1 MSSTAILSRNRMS
14 YEVSQPVSV
23 KTRPYDTILQYFER
37 QEYKQNDTMIASLSS
52 GKYFLDP
59 EKSYISVNVAIQ
71 VAAGQ
76 TGVANFSS
84 GSCAN
89 LFKNVR
95 IFHKS
100 GTTITSCQDND
111 INIKA
116 RDKIIRDKFWFETIG
131 IQQGYV
137 ADSNNDYN
145 ITSVVPTGLQYKI
158 KLADLHGF
166 FRGYN
171 SALLPPEIADGL
183 RIELDLNTLGQ
194 ALKQSDSSDTIL
206 SYTIEKP
213 NIQLCLVKVMD
224 NAALSVYNNS
234 QKEGLSW
241 TFDDTFISNKNYNN
255 NDNAITI
262 SVDKAVSV
270 AKSCLVFSRDNDLQN
285 DITKDSYRF
294 RFRQVGTNWC
304 FTLGNDLYPW
314 KKKVSEPFDAYSI
327 CLDVFQS
334 RYGVNLTPLDFFGNS
349 DNEITD
355 CNGLYALNLLTDD
368 YLEMSGDFINSN
380 KRLNFSI
387 QKQTDEDASVWTTCL
402 TFTKVLR
409 VNGTNSRIDL

>member
-213 NIQLCLVKVMD
+213 NIQLCLGSIQLPSNVMVD
-224 NAALSVYNNS
+224 TLKQTYFQALATYNRVRDSGKSAGKFGIETFKDIIATKTTSFSKDQMLALS
-234 QKEGLSW
+234 QLP
-241 TFDDTFISNKNYNN
+241 ISSARSLRLNIEYDSAPAEAQICNIFLHYIKV
-255 NDNAITI
+255 AE
-262 SVDKAVSV
+262 VS
-270 AKSCLVFSRDNDLQN
+270 L
-285 DITKDSYRF
+285 
-294 RFRQVGTNWC
+294 
-304 FTLGNDLYPW
+304 
-314 KKKVSEPFDAYSI
+314 
-327 CLDVFQS
+327 
-334 RYGVNLTPLDFFGNS
+334 
-349 DNEITD
+349 TD
-355 CNGLYALNLLTDD
+355 CK
-368 YLEMSGDFINSN
+368 INY
-380 KRLNFSI
+380 
-387 QKQTDEDASVWTTCL
+387 
-402 TFTKVLR
+402 
-409 VNGTNSRIDL
+409 

>member
-116 RDKIIRDKFWFETIG
+116 RDKIISDKFWFETIG

-145 ITSVVPTGLQYKI
+145 ITSVVPT
-158 KLADLHGF
+158 
-166 FRGYN
+166 
-171 SALLPPEIADGL
+171 
-183 RIELDLNTLGQ
+183 
-194 ALKQSDSSDTIL
+194 
-206 SYTIEKP
+206 
-213 NIQLCLVKVMD
+213 
-224 NAALSVYNNS
+224 
-234 QKEGLSW
+234 
-241 TFDDTFISNKNYNN
+241 
-255 NDNAITI
+255 
-262 SVDKAVSV
+262 
-270 AKSCLVFSRDNDLQN
+270 
-285 DITKDSYRF
+285 
-294 RFRQVGTNWC
+294 
-304 FTLGNDLYPW
+304 
-314 KKKVSEPFDAYSI
+314 
-327 CLDVFQS
+327 
-334 RYGVNLTPLDFFGNS
+334 
-349 DNEITD
+349 
-355 CNGLYALNLLTDD
+355 
-368 YLEMSGDFINSN
+368 
-380 KRLNFSI
+380 
-387 QKQTDEDASVWTTCL
+387 
-402 TFTKVLR
+402 
-409 VNGTNSRIDL
+409 